1 MNNKKFC
8 RLFLSTLLAGVLVT
22 GLTACGSVTNINKA
36 PGSTGTTASTAVSSE
51 INDTIL
57 TINCFDV
64 GKGDAFLLTTKNSAV
79 MIDTGYK
86 ENGEA
91 LAEAVKASGH
101 DHLDML
107 IISHFDK
114 DHVGGASKVVKNIPI
129 DRILTT
135 RVTNDSKRT
144 SKFLE
149 KLEEQKKTHE
159 VVSADTEVILDNVTY
174 TISAPEKSYYDE
186 SEDNNSSLL
195 VKATLG
201 DTSMLFT
208 GDAEDER
215 LSEIIQRTDLS
226 STVLKLPHHG
236 SYFLLLPD
244 LIEKV
249 NPRYAVITSS
259 FDKPEDDVT
268 NTLLESKGITPY
280 YTKNGDITITLTGE
294 EIGVS
299 QAHEKAA

>member
-1 MNNKKFC
+1 MNNVKK
-8 RLFLSTLLAGVLVT
+8 RVTAALLSGVLAVS
-22 GLTACGSVTNINKA
+22 LTACGSVTNINKTA
-36 PGSTGTTASTAVSSE
+36 ETAGTTASSATSAE

-86 ENGEA
+86 ENGED
-91 LAEAVKASGH
+91 LAKAVKASGH
-101 DHLDML
+101 DRLDML

-135 RVTNDSKRT
+135 RVTNDNKRT
-144 SKFLE
+144 TKFLE
-149 KLEEQKKTHE
+149 ALEKQNKTQE
-159 VVSADTEVILDNVTY
+159 VVSTDTEIILDNVTY
-174 TISAPEKSYYDE
+174 SISAPEKPSYGE

-208 GDAEDER
+208 GDAEDPR
-215 LSEIIQRTDLS
+215 LSEIIEKTDLT

-259 FDKPEDDVT
+259 YDKPEDDAT
-268 NTLLESKGITPY
+268 NTLLKSKGITPY
-280 YTKNGDITITLTGE
+280 YTKEGDITITLTGE

-299 QAHEKAA
+299 QTHEKAA